1 MDAIDELLAR
11 DRIRQLAQRYALGV
25 DAKDLDGIAVLF
37 AEDVTN
43 GRYGPGRAGVKMFF
57 DHALRAFHCS
67 MHLVANHVIDF
78 DDDDHA
84 HGVVYCRAQHHVLEP
99 DHWFD
104 QALAYWDTYE
114 HIGDDWYFR
123 RGAATSSPGT
133 ARSSA
138 TRTMG
143 PSGWSWPARPRDR
156 CGARRCRTRSRRSTR
171 SGLGGPQ
178 HHPPEANAAVP
189 AGHGRRQR
197 PPSMSKVSPVR

>member
-25 DAKDLDGIAVLF
+25 DGKDLGGIAVLF

-43 GRYGPGRAGVKMFF
+43 GRYGPGREGVKTFF

-114 HIGDDWYFR
+114 RIGDDWYFR
-123 RGAATSSPGT
+123 RRNLKSWYRQEFGHPDHGT
-133 ARSSA
+133 ERVELAGETA
-138 TRTMG
+138 G
-143 PSGWSWPARPRDR
+143 PMRGSQMPYAFPTFDAFWARP
-156 CGARRCRTRSRRSTR
+156 
-171 SGLGGPQ
+171 
-178 HHPPEANAAVP
+178 P
-189 AGHGRRQR
+189 AT
-197 PPSMSKVSPVR
+197 PPS